1 MNTKISDSS
10 ALVLLW
16 ARDAYT
22 TPPARRYME
31 LLDMSSGEDLYQRCS
46 VIFKDYDKVIEF
58 RKWTVKKLVER
69 AVSDNDRVQVIILG
83 SGLAP
88 LGLELQATYRDTGKS
103 LKIFEV
109 DIENLPFKQEL
120 TAKVDL
126 DANEQIAYITM
137 DVTSPNLFT
146 ELERR
151 GWHPNE
157 GATLVIMEGLSYYL
171 DKDSL
176 KQIVLGLGKLSP
188 KAFVLMDYL
197 LFDEEIQADFRAIP
211 EDVFGIIAEYSSI
224 SCIRRYNLA
233 ELQGLA
239 DWESCEHYNL
249 HRIERAVTG
258 ANRIFKRPDWGWI
271 ELVLFRYR

>member
-31 LLDMSSGEDLYQRCS
+31 LLDMNSGQDLYQRCS

-109 DIENLPFKQEL
+109 DIENLPLKQEL
-120 TAKVDL
+120 TARVDP
-126 DANEQIAYITM
+126 DANEQMTYITM

-146 ELERR
+146 ELERQ
-151 GWHPNE
+151 GWSPNE

-176 KQIVLGLGKLSP
+176 KQVVLGLGKLSP

-197 LFDEEIQADFRAIP
+197 IFDEEIRVDFRAIP

-224 SCIRRYNLA
+224 SCIRRYNLE

-239 DWESCEHYNL
+239 DWELREHYNL
-249 HRIERAVTG
+249 HRIEHAVTG
-258 ANRIFKRPDWGWI
+258 VNRIFKQPDWGWI
-271 ELVLFRYR
+271 ELVLFQYQ